1 MQKII
6 LSFLLIIASCF
17 AFAKNEINPITKE
30 TIISKNNTNFSKQLH
45 LLNLSKKH
53 NNKEAIQLLSK
64 KCSLICSLVGTAWA
78 QVEEVECLDGT
89 CSTYVFSGYY
99 WEFSC
104 PEYGIY
110 EVFAIVVESSP
121 TDSGC

>member
-6 LSFLLIIASCF
+6 LSFLLIMFSCF
-17 AFAKNEINPITKE
+17 AFAKNGINPIIKE
-30 TIISKNNTNFSKQLH
+30 TIISKNNTNFSKKVH
-45 LLNLSKKH
+45 LLNLDKRS
-53 NNKEAIQLLSK
+53 NQSEAIKFFLK
-64 KCSLICSLVGTAWA
+64 NHSLNCSLVGTAWA
-78 QVEEVECLDGT
+78 QVEEFECPDGT
-89 CSTYVFSGYY
+89 CSMYVYSGYY

-110 EVFAIVVESSP
+110 QVFAIVVESSP